1 MLKREEEINKM
12 FNITTNI
19 PLLDEENANLF
30 AAATLLQRLGN
41 APGLTTNAFYAALLS
56 EKVPAEQHESLT
68 LAAIAIEAMMSDAEY
83 LDSYGTEH

>member
-1 MLKREEEINKM
+1 ML
-12 FNITTNI
+12 NITTNV
-19 PLLDEENANLF
+19 PLLDKENAHLF

-68 LAAIAIEAMMSDAEY
+68 LAAIAIEAMMSDADFLEGY
-83 LDSYGTEH
+83 STEH